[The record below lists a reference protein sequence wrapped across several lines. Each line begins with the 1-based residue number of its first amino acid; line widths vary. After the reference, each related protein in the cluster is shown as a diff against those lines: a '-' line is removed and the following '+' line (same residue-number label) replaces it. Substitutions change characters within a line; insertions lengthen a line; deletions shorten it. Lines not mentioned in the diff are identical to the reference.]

1 MKKFLTHLALLSLIA
16 CPVFTASAKDK
27 SSEKAP
33 IFDRLGGARAI
44 DAAVDA
50 FYVKVLADKR
60 VNHFFEDINMSK
72 QHKKQKAFLMKA
84 FGGPDFYIGKDMR
97 EGHKHLDLREE
108 DFNII
113 AGHLQ
118 ATLKDLKIDDCLI
131 DEVMAVAASTKDAVL
146 NRPKK

>member
-1 MKKFLTHLALLSLIA
+1 MKKFLTFLTFFAITGA
-16 CPVFTASAKDK
+16 PFQFASAE
-27 SSEKAP
+27 EKKP
-33 IFDRLGGARAI
+33 IFDRIGGARAI

-60 VNHFFEDINMSK
+60 VNHFFEDIHMGK

-84 FGGPDFYIGKDMR
+84 FGGPDFYVGKDMR

-113 AGHLQ
+113 AGHLV
-118 ATLKDLKIDDCLI
+118 ATLKDLGVDQCLI
-131 DEVMAVAASTKDAVL
+131 DEVVAVALTTKDDVL
-146 NRPKK
+146 NRPKKK

>member
-1 MKKFLTHLALLSLIA
+1 MKKFLTFLTFFAVAGIPFQLA
-16 CPVFTASAKDK
+16 TAE
-27 SSEKAP
+27 EKKP

-84 FGGPDFYIGKDMR
+84 FGGPDFYLGQDMR
-97 EGHKHLDLREE
+97 EGHKHLDLKEE
-108 DFNII
+108 DFNVI
-113 AGHLQ
+113 AGHLV
-118 ATLKDLKIDDCLI
+118 ATLQELGVDKCLI
-131 DEVMAVAASTKDAVL
+131 DEVVAVALTTKDDVL
-146 NRPKK
+146 NRPKKK